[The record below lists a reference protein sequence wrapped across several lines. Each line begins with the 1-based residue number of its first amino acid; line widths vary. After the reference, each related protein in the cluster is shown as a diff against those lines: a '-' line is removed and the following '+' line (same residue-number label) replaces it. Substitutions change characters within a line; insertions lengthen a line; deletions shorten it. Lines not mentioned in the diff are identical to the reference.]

1 VRNATL
7 RLLANGALDGVQVS
21 VCSSDCR
28 VLSRGASSR
37 ILSNFPGGASL
48 KHPSPSHEPLRPQ
61 TSIIIASAHCPQA
74 GTAVIRYSSFSTI
87 QISFRTLSAHKS
99 SILLSAPLLTR
110 ERIDLANNIDPD
122 IAPRRR
128 RTREISKSSHSR
140 RAQPFPSRC
149 KAARY

>member
-1 VRNATL
+1 MR
-7 RLLANGALDGVQVS
+7 RSGSWQMEHWMGSQVS
-21 VCSSDCR
+21 VCSNDCR
-28 VLSRGASSR
+28 VLSRGARRLESCLTSR
-37 ILSNFPGGASL
+37 GPASNTIPLPRASTAPNL
-48 KHPSPSHEPLRPQ
+48 
-61 TSIIIASAHCPQA
+61 ASAHCPQA

-140 RAQPFPSRC
+140 RAQSFPSRC
-149 KAARY
+149 KAAGY

>member
-74 GTAVIRYSSFSTI
+74 GTAVIRYSSFSTKPR
-87 QISFRTLSAHKS
+87 FRFEYCLRNKA
-99 SILLSAPLLTR
+99 SILSSTPLLTC
-110 ERIDLANNIDPD
+110 ERIDLAITSTPTLHLGADTLERSRNHLIHDEHNP
-122 IAPRRR
+122 
-128 RTREISKSSHSR
+128 SKSMQSS
-140 RAQPFPSRC
+140 
-149 KAARY
+149 